1 MKLEESG
8 YFLCPFP
15 LAVECCRSHVEKEKL
30 QRHRVVNDASWSQNV
45 QHFLG
50 PSIYPKQHRGE
61 TSQCFSDE
69 HQSHESIFC
78 LLGIGLEN
86 QICKKQQEDSRQDTE
101 DGQHVPISDE
111 RPKRP
116 CVIIERRPYIS
127 HGGFSICKYIMLTSI
142 TITPSLYLQMNQTL
156 LMLCC
161 ARTSLLTR

>member
-1 MKLEESG
+1 MVSD
-8 YFLCPFP
+8 CSAFP
-15 LAVECCRSHVEKEKL
+15 LAKH
-30 QRHRVVNDASWSQNV
+30 
-45 QHFLG
+45 
-50 PSIYPKQHRGE
+50 IPKQHRGE

-69 HQSHESIFC
+69 HRTESIFAF
-78 LLGIGLEN
+78 LGLAQN

-127 HGGFSICKYIMLTSI
+127 HVGFSICKYIMLTSI

-156 LMLCC
+156 LRLCC
-161 ARTSLLTR
+161 ARTSLLTIQGNP